1 MDKEVIHIYAS
12 LYKKKEMEELTTAQG
27 FPDET
32 GGGGGGGGVWGRI
45 KEVHIP
51 RNEYKKVTFIHSYMK
66 NDPGIVLG
74 AKVWQ

>member
-1 MDKEVIHIYAS
+1 MRLVGA
-12 LYKKKEMEELTTAQG
+12 
-27 FPDET
+27 
-32 GGGGGGGGVWGRI
+32 GGTGVWGGI